1 MNDENSYNLIDEAW
15 IPVLMK
21 DGSNRVVSL
30 GDIFADT
37 DGAIADLALNPYERV
52 AVFRLLLCI
61 AQAALGPDRL
71 KDEDAWK
78 AAKSDVGPVSTD
90 YLRKWHH
97 RFFLYG
103 PHAFLQ
109 PDDVVA
115 VRDDAMTSCDKLV
128 FHFSSGNKSTLF
140 DHGAV
145 DVGRTL
151 PDELLA
157 LSLVSF
163 QNFSAGGLSGTCSW
177 SGAETERSVK
187 GAPCREQSMLFT
199 ILVGGTLMESIWMNL
214 LSTKTIAN
222 GLSAELGRPVWELE
236 TLSRSSSAELARTF
250 LGHLVPLSRAIKFS
264 KGVSVCILGGGV
276 VYPQLP
282 EWREHMSSVKPR
294 EDETPT
300 YISSDPSRLPWR
312 DLASV
317 LQIRGT
323 RGRKSALA
331 LQHLESFPD
340 NKSFTIW
347 TGGLYAEKAK
357 EIATVEWSASLPVFM
372 LEESALQRYE
382 TAIDWAERQRSALRS
397 AAKIY
402 SYEMKFDESFRFYG
416 PAERVY
422 WDILA
427 QPENQKIV
435 QNVESETYMDDWKEA
450 TRKAAEEAYRRA
462 CPAVTAR
469 QMEAFAQGFAK
480 LRVPDRKKD
489 KADGSTDSEEPEGD
503 DYV

>member
-21 DGSNRVVSL
+21 DGSNLVVSL
-30 GDIFADT
+30 GDIFKDK

-61 AQAALGPDRL
+61 AQAALGLDRL

-78 AAKSDVGPVSTD
+78 AAKSDVGPISTD

-109 PDDVVA
+109 PDDVEA
-115 VRDDAMTSCDKLV
+115 VRDDAATTCDKLV
-128 FHFSSGNKSTLF
+128 FRLASGNKSTLF
-140 DHGAV
+140 DHGAT
-145 DVGRTL
+145 DVGRIF

-199 ILVGGTLMESIWMNL
+199 MLMGGSLVESIWMNL
-214 LSTKTIAN
+214 LSAKVVVN
-222 GLSAELGRPVWELE
+222 GLSAEWGRPVWELE
-236 TLSRSSSAELARTF
+236 TLSRNSSAELAKTF
-250 LGHLVPLSRAIKFS
+250 LGHLVPLSRVIKLS
-264 KGVSVCILGGGV
+264 KGASVCILGGGV

-282 EWREHMSSVKPR
+282 AWREQMSAVKPK
-294 EDETPT
+294 EDGTPT
-300 YISSDPSRLPWR
+300 YVSSDPLRLPWR

-317 LQIRGT
+317 LQIHGT
-323 RGRKSALA
+323 GGRKSALA
-331 LQHLESFPD
+331 LRHLEELSGD
-340 NKSFTIW
+340 SGFTIW

-357 EIATVEWSASLPVFM
+357 EIAMVEWSASLPISM

-382 TAIDWAERQRSALRS
+382 TAIGWAERQRSTLRF
-397 AAKIY
+397 AAKTY
-402 SYEMKFDESFRFYG
+402 SDEMKFDETSRFYG
-416 PAERVY
+416 PAERAY

-435 QNVESETYMDDWKEA
+435 QNVESETYMDDWKKA

-480 LRVPDRKKD
+480 LRVH
-489 KADGSTDSEEPEGD
+489 GVNNTDIVQKGIM
-503 DYV
+503 

>member
-21 DGSNRVVSL
+21 DGTNRAVSL
-30 GDIFADT
+30 GDIFADA

-71 KDEDAWK
+71 QDEDAWK
-78 AAKSDVGPVSTD
+78 AAKSDVGPLSTA

-115 VRDDAMTSCDKLV
+115 ARDDAKTSCDKLW

-145 DVGRTL
+145 YAGRML

-163 QNFSAGGLSGTCSW
+163 QNFSAGGLSGTCTW

-199 ILVGGTLMESIWMNL
+199 ILVGGNLMESIWMNL
-214 LSTKTIAN
+214 LSAKAIAS
-222 GLSAELGRPVWELE
+222 GLSSEWGRPAWELE
-236 TLSRSSSAELARTF
+236 TLSRSSSAELANTV
-250 LGHLVPLSRAIKFS
+250 LGHLVPLSRAIKLS
-264 KGVSVCILGGGV
+264 KGSSVCVLGGGV

-282 EWREHMSSVKPR
+282 AWRDQMASVKLK
-294 EDETPT
+294 EDGTPT
-300 YISSDPSRLPWR
+300 YVSSDPSRLPWR

-323 RGRKSALA
+323 GGRKSALA
-331 LQHLESFPD
+331 LQHLENLPD
-340 NKSFTIW
+340 DKSFTIW

-357 EIATVEWSASLPVFM
+357 EIATVEWSVSLPVSM

-382 TAIDWAERQRSALRS
+382 TAIDWAERQRSALRFAS
-397 AAKIY
+397 RTY
-402 SYEMKFDESFRFYG
+402 SDEMKFDEAFRFYG
-416 PAERVY
+416 PAESAY

-435 QNVESETYMDDWKEA
+435 LSVESETYLDDWKKG

-469 QMEAFAQGFAK
+469 QMEAFAQGYSK
-480 LRVPDRKKD
+480 LRVRE
-489 KADGSTDSEEPEGD
+489 DGK
-503 DYV
+503 